1 MIFANSTSGSKF
13 AKNAVLEPFL
23 VPKSPKNPLSEPL
36 WRHFG
41 LLGTS
46 WAGLLTHWGRLL
58 GLLALSCG
66 ASGATKP
73 ALWSPLAPAGLPK
86 WTPAAQS
93 TEKLQNLMLFAA
105 ISLSFSATKSHHC
118 VLAGWPRRAA
128 LRTGQLACLRACT
141 AWAPCLH
148 VRLASQRPT

>member
-13 AKNAVLEPFL
+13 AKNAVFEPFL
-23 VPKSPKNPLSEPL
+23 LPKSPQNPLSEPL

-46 WAGLLTHWGRLL
+46 WAALLTHWGRLL

-86 WTPAAQS
+86 WTPAAQA
-93 TEKLQNLMLFAA
+93 TEKLQNLMLFAS
-105 ISLSFSATKSHHC
+105 ISLSFLTR
-118 VLAGWPRRAA
+118 P
-128 LRTGQLACLRACT
+128 
-141 AWAPCLH
+141 AWFL
-148 VRLASQRPT
+148 LASKRPNFNKKSARLKCDKRPT